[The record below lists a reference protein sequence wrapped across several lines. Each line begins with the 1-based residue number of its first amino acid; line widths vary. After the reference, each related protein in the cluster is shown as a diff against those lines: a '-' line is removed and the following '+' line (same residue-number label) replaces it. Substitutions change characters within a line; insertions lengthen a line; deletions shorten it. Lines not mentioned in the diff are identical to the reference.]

1 MFVCLSVCLSIC
13 LSCRISCL
21 SLTVLLYTA
30 LFVSASAW
38 RIHITISAWRIHITI
53 SVFGL
58 SFFSLFCSVPCARLS
73 WLLSARGSSV
83 LFCQCWQLCQTATK
97 QGIAP
102 AGGETICPRPPMPVR
117 LEADLRPVSGRVR
130 SPHISVG
137 RRSLS

>member
-1 MFVCLSVCLSIC
+1 LILYAFDCVFVCLSVCLSIC

-38 RIHITISAWRIHITI
+38 RIHITIS
-53 SVFGL
+53 VFGL

-73 WLLSARGSSV
+73 WFLSARGSSV

-117 LEADLRPVSGRVR
+117 LAADLRPVRGRVR